1 MESPEELRTLRTAGE
16 LRALVHPLRIRIM
29 IYLGSHVGAATS
41 ASLARALGES
51 TGAMSYHLRQLARY
65 RYVEEVPGFGTAR
78 ERGWRAVAGGLSFRP
93 DSSADE
99 ETRAAQLALFAS
111 LVEHDNDL
119 MAAFLRNRE
128 RYDPAW
134 RDAGRFV
141 NNVLHLRPE
150 EVQEVSE
157 RIQDILAE
165 YRRQDPAD
173 RPEGADR
180 VYTVVRFI
188 PAQDDKTTLGGLG

>member
-1 MESPEELRTLRTAGE
+1 MDSPEELRTLRSAGE
-16 LRALVHPLRIRIM
+16 LRALTHPLRIRIM
-29 IYLGSHVGAATS
+29 VYLTSHDGAATS

-51 TGAMSYHLRQLARY
+51 TGATSYHLRQLARHGF
-65 RYVEEVPGFGTAR
+65 VEEVPGFGTAR
-78 ERGWRAVAGGLSFRP
+78 ERGWRAAVRGVGYRP

-99 ETRAAQLALFAS
+99 ETRSAQLALFAS
-111 LVEHDNDL
+111 MVEHDNDL
-119 MAAFLRNRE
+119 ISTFLRNRE
-128 RYDPAW
+128 RYEPQW

-141 NNVLHLRPE
+141 NGVLHLRPE

-180 VYTVVRFI
+180 VYTVIRFI
-188 PAQDDKTTLGGLG
+188 PAQDDKSGGLAQ